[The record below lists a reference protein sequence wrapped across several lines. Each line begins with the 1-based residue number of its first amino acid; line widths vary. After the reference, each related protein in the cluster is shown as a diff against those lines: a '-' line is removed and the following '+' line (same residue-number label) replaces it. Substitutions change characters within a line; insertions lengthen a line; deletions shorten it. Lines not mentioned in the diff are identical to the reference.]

1 MVAPHGRLLKGMI
14 HPFDLTVG
22 PGVIWLGVAV
32 LDFVLATDA
41 VKHVQTPTGGRPDRR
56 EG

>member
-1 MVAPHGRLLKGMI
+1 
-14 HPFDLTVG
+14 
-22 PGVIWLGVAV
+22 VIWLGVAV